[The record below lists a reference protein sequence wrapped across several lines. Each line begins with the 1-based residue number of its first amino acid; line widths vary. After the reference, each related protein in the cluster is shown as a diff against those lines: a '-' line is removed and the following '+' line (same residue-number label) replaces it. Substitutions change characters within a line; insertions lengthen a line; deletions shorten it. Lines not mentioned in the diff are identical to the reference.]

1 MTDVKGMSEEGGVD
15 YMLEYDALAER
26 LARYRKAFEHYH
38 VTLKTGRM
46 HVNNVAWI
54 CSMKSTRGRYD

>member
-38 VTLKTGRM
+38 VNAQDGTDACKQCGLDLFDEIHKR
-46 HVNNVAWI
+46 
-54 CSMKSTRGRYD
+54 SL